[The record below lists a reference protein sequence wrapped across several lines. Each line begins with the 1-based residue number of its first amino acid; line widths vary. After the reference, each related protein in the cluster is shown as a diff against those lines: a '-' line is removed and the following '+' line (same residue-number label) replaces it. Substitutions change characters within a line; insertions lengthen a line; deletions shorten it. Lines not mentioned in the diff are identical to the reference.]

1 MANLDEEGRVMARPL
16 SEEQMVEGL
25 LAGLVLLGDRQVVT
39 EYDEH
44 HRRFANVIA
53 ELESARRAGTP
64 GAEDMPG
71 ALRANGVTGRF
82 RELDAALGRLQSGG
96 MIGAA
101 NPLYP
106 AVDLNAGPRTAQKL
120 FERFYT
126 PEQAQLLQRLARVY
140 REAVPA
146 AV

>member
-1 MANLDEEGRVMARPL
+1 MARAL
-16 SEEQMVEGL
+16 TEEQMVEGL

-39 EYDEH
+39 EFDEH
-44 HRRFANVIA
+44 HRRFEKVIS
-53 ELESARRAGTP
+53 ELESARREGVP
-64 GAEDMPG
+64 GAEDMPD

-120 FERFYT
+120 FERFYS
-126 PEQAQLLQRLARVY
+126 PEQAELLKRLAGVY
-140 REAVPA
+140 REALPA
-146 AV
+146 AA

>member
-1 MANLDEEGRVMARPL
+1 MMARPL

-39 EYDEH
+39 EDDEH
-44 HRRFANVIA
+44 HRRFAHVIA
-53 ELESARRAGTP
+53 ELERAQQAGIP

-71 ALRANGVTGRF
+71 ALHANGVTDRF

-126 PEQAQLLQRLARVY
+126 PEQAKLLQQLARVY

>member
-1 MANLDEEGRVMARPL
+1 MPRPL
-16 SEEQMVEGL
+16 TEEQMVEGL
-25 LAGLVLLGDRQVVT
+25 LAGLVLLGERKVVT
-39 EYDEH
+39 EHDEH
-44 HRRFANVIA
+44 HRRFENVIT
-53 ELESARRAGTP
+53 ELESARREGVAG
-64 GAEDMPG
+64 ASDMPD

-120 FERFYT
+120 LERFYT
-126 PEQAQLLQRLARVY
+126 DDQAQLLKRLAHVY
-140 REAVPA
+140 QEAVPA

>member
-1 MANLDEEGRVMARPL
+1 MANLDRRDTLMARPL
-16 SEEQMVEGL
+16 TEEQMVEGL
-25 LAGLVLLGDRQVVT
+25 LAGLVLLGEREVVT
-39 EYDEH
+39 QHDEH
-44 HRRFANVIA
+44 HRRFENVIA
-53 ELESARRAGTP
+53 ELEKARREGVAG
-64 GAEDMPG
+64 AVDMPG

-120 FERFYT
+120 LDRFYT

-140 REAVPA
+140 REAILA
-146 AV
+146 AA